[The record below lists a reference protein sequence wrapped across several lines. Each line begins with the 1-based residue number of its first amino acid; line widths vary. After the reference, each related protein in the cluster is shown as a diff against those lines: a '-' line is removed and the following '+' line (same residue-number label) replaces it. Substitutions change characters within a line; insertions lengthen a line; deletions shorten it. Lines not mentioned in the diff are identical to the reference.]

1 MWMAAPG
8 AASRSASSGQPRSG
22 PAGGADARTHV
33 RYATPGGFR
42 EAALA
47 AGVRGEALGCAET
60 TLRARLHMYAPG
72 QPMARELAKNPTVLM
87 VNDTL
92 FAHGG
97 VLPHHGAPHRR
108 AAPCAPTLRLP
119 PLQWRSAS
127 LSLGRRP
134 GCLLRVPS
142 VALHI
147 VGAQCARCAAPCSA
161 ARAATGEL
169 ARDAEGSPA
178 VPPQ

>member
-1 MWMAAPG
+1 MFAATSG
-8 AASRSASSGQPRSG
+8 ALQATAPAWLTGPQGACLTLASALLADDVTQPQAYPNLVVLHESRSPCAWSRRSPERRWVALQALTLRAWG
-22 PAGGADARTHV
+22 RVA

-47 AGVRGEALGCAET
+47 AGVRGDALRCVET

-97 VLPHHGAPHRR
+97 VLPHHGAPW
-108 AAPCAPTLRLP
+108 AALYPAP
-119 PLQWRSAS
+119 
-127 LSLGRRP
+127 G
-134 GCLLRVPS
+134 GV
-142 VALHI
+142 
-147 VGAQCARCAAPCSA
+147 PCSI
-161 ARAATGEL
+161 TGAPDWL
-169 ARDAEGSPA
+169 
-178 VPPQ
+178 

>member
-1 MWMAAPG
+1 MQAQPRPPPCAPG
-8 AASRSASSGQPRSG
+8 ALTPWVLGRAA
-22 PAGGADARTHV
+22 

-47 AGVRGEALGCAET
+47 AGVRGDALRCVET

-97 VLPHHGAPHRR
+97 VLPHHGAPRVSL
-108 AAPCAPTLRLP
+108 PCP
-119 PLQWRSAS
+119 WW
-127 LSLGRRP
+127 
-134 GCLLRVPS
+134 
-142 VALHI
+142 H
-147 VGAQCARCAAPCSA
+147 
-161 ARAATGEL
+161 
-169 ARDAEGSPA
+169 A
-178 VPPQ
+178 VPPSEPLYAISSSSMLAELHGCCVHVKTLRQSGLHSLAVHDLAAPWLMPVQDSPACTHICSAR

>member
-1 MWMAAPG
+1 MQAQPRLPPCAPG
-8 AASRSASSGQPRSG
+8 ALTPWV
-22 PAGGADARTHV
+22 AGRAA

-47 AGVRGEALGCAET
+47 AGVRGDALRCGET

-97 VLPHHGAPHRR
+97 VLPHHGAPR
-108 AAPCAPTLRLP
+108 AAAAPAPGGVQCP
-119 PLQWRSAS
+119 PHCPPICSSSMLAAPHGLSVHA
-127 LSLGRRP
+127 LSLRRP
-134 GCLLRVPS
+134 GR
-142 VALHI
+142 I
-147 VGAQCARCAAPCSA
+147 GAADCAVRKLQTVHSLAAHEPGC
-161 ARAATGEL
+161 
-169 ARDAEGSPA
+169 P
-178 VPPQ
+178 

>member
-1 MWMAAPG
+1 MQAQPWLPPCAPG
-8 AASRSASSGQPRSG
+8 ALTPWV
-22 PAGGADARTHV
+22 AGRAA

-47 AGVRGEALGCAET
+47 AGVRGEALRCGET

-97 VLPHHGAPHRR
+97 VLPHHGAPWAAAAPAPGGVQCPPTAPPDLLEQHVGR
-108 AAPCAPTLRLP
+108 AA
-119 PLQWRSAS
+119 W
-127 LSLGRRP
+127 
-134 GCLLRVPS
+134 
-142 VALHI
+142 
-147 VGAQCARCAAPCSA
+147 AQCARSVAAPTRPHRSSGLRSEESA
-161 ARAATGEL
+161 DLVFLGC
-169 ARDAEGSPA
+169 P
-178 VPPQ
+178 

>member
-1 MWMAAPG
+1 MQAQPQLPPCIPGVLTLLLLGRAA
-8 AASRSASSGQPRSG
+8 
-22 PAGGADARTHV
+22 

-47 AGVRGEALGCAET
+47 AGVRGDALRCVET

-97 VLPHHGAPHRR
+97 VLPHHGAPW
-108 AAPCAPTLRLP
+108 ARL
-119 PLQWRSAS
+119 
-127 LSLGRRP
+127 
-134 GCLLRVPS
+134 LLR
-142 VALHI
+142 H
-147 VGAQCARCAAPCSA
+147 GGMRCPFTCP
-161 ARAATGEL
+161 R
-169 ARDAEGSPA
+169 
-178 VPPQ
+178 

>member
-1 MWMAAPG
+1 VKDGACSARRAPRAARRHWGGRLGAPRAAPTRG
-8 AASRSASSGQPRSG
+8 RAARA
-22 PAGGADARTHV
+22 

-97 VLPHHGAPHRR
+97 VLPHHGAPARR
-108 AAPCAPTLRLP
+108 AA
-119 PLQWRSAS
+119 
-127 LSLGRRP
+127 RRP
-134 GCLLRVPS
+134 RRRTRRGPV
-142 VALHI
+142 
-147 VGAQCARCAAPCSA
+147 RCGRS
-161 ARAATGEL
+161 
-169 ARDAEGSPA
+169 
-178 VPPQ
+178 